1 MFDRHG
7 FHGQGFAIQANPFCP
22 LADSVD
28 IRSTAQSQ
36 NPLAHN
42 PLGSIWGKSLAKA
55 PRNIGAGAA
64 VAFDGPSPPST
75 IRDDSIIPGME
86 DDASHFDTQ
95 RPHSRKGLQRNEH
108 RYA

>member
-7 FHGQGFAIQANPFCP
+7 SHGQVFLIQANPFCP
-22 LADSVD
+22 LAESVD
-28 IRSTAQSQ
+28 IRSTALSQ
-36 NPLAHN
+36 NPVAHN
-42 PLGSIWGKSLAKA
+42 PLGSIWGKRVAKA

-64 VAFDGPSPPST
+64 VAFDGPRAPSA
-75 IRDDSIIPGME
+75 IRDVLDHPGME
-86 DDASHFDTQ
+86 DDAGHFDIQ

>member
-1 MFDRHG
+1 MFEHRG
-7 FHGQGFAIQANPFCP
+7 SHGQVLAIQENPFCP
-22 LADSVD
+22 LAESVD
-28 IRSTAQSQ
+28 IRSTALHQ

-55 PRNIGAGAA
+55 PRNMGAGAA
-64 VAFDGPSPPST
+64 VAFDGPRTPST
-75 IRDDSIIPGME
+75 IRDVLDHPGME
-86 DDASHFDTQ
+86 DDAGHFDTQ

>member
-7 FHGQGFAIQANPFCP
+7 SHGQVFAIQAKPFSP
-22 LADSVD
+22 LAESVD
-28 IRSTAQSQ
+28 IRSTALSQ
-36 NPLAHN
+36 NPVAHN
-42 PLGSIWGKSLAKA
+42 PLGSPSAKWEAKA

-64 VAFDGPSPPST
+64 VAFDGPRTPST
-75 IRDDSIIPGME
+75 IRDVLDHPGME
-86 DDASHFDTQ
+86 DDAGHFDTQ